1 VIAYLCPECG
11 EPARRTSLGDQHL
24 DGTPLCPIMGAGGY
38 EPARAVATDSP
49 EGQQTRADLLDAFGA
64 DAALDVLRDGKPEQD
79 VLGGALDRTGVYG
92 LDHGEVAPAIDEAFR
107 RHLDT
112 YRARP

>member
-1 VIAYLCPECG
+1 
-11 EPARRTSLGDQHL
+11 
-24 DGTPLCPIMGAGGY
+24 MGATGY

-49 EGQQTRADLLDAFGA
+49 EGQQTRADLIDAFGA
-64 DAALDVLRDGKPEQD
+64 DAALDVLRGGKREQD
-79 VLGGALDRTGVYG
+79 ALDGALDSTGVYG
-92 LDHGEVAPAIDEAFR
+92 LDRGEVAPAIVEAFR